1 MNRIAYLDLIK
12 VYAIFLVI
20 LGHSPIWTGF
30 ANQLEYSFTMPVFFA
45 LYGMTY
51 NIERHASRG
60 FLTLD
65 FFKQRF
71 IRLMIPAI
79 IWAIGYSVVSPF
91 DDSPFRVT
99 NLLYIAY
106 FSQASLKM
114 AGSLTSIWFIP
125 CMFVSVLLTEL
136 TMSLIYKSTK
146 NIKQTY
152 SFILVAIVFY
162 ALITFLLPRFHR
174 GYPWCVNL
182 VPLATA
188 MIMVGY
194 LVRQLVDRTSIWCSL
209 HRLSIPFIFISSF
222 VILCVVSWVNW
233 QFVTIRNVD
242 MASASFGNPV
252 LYLMGAISGIIM
264 MTAFSVIT
272 SPTVL
277 HPVIAF
283 AGANTY
289 GIFLI
294 HKPLIIS
301 LGNHLASLGLGN
313 LFTAF
318 LSALF
323 VLVISCMITYVIDI
337 LYPPLLGNKSRG

>member
-1 MNRIAYLDLIK
+1 MKRIAYLDLLK

-60 FLTLD
+60 FLTLE

-71 IRLMIPAI
+71 IRLMVPAI
-79 IWAIGYSVVSPF
+79 IWAVGYSVVSPF
-91 DDSPFRVT
+91 DSNPFRAT
-99 NLLYIAY
+99 NLFYIAY

-125 CMFVSVLLTEL
+125 CMFVAVLLTEI

-152 SFILVAIVFY
+152 SFILVAIVVY
-162 ALITFLLPRFHR
+162 ALITFLLPRIHR
-174 GYPWCVNL
+174 GYPWCANL
-182 VPLATA
+182 VPLATS
-188 MIMVGY
+188 MILIGF
-194 LVRQLVDRTSIWCSL
+194 LVRQLVDRTSKWCSI
-209 HRLSIPFIFISSF
+209 HRISIPFIF
-222 VILCVVSWVNW
+222 VITFAFLCFVSWENW
-233 QFVTIRNVD
+233 QYITGRNVD
-242 MASASFGNPV
+242 MASASFGNPF
-252 LYLMGAISGIIM
+252 LYFVGAIMGIIM
-264 MTAFSVIT
+264 MTTFSIIT
-272 SPTVL
+272 SPSVL

-294 HKPLIIS
+294 HKPFIIS
-301 LGNHLASLGLGN
+301 LGNYLASLGLGN

-318 LSALF
+318 LSAIF
-323 VLVISCMITYVIDI
+323 VLVISCMITFVIDKF
-337 LYPPLLGNKSRG
+337 YPPLIGNKTRR

>member
-1 MNRIAYLDLIK
+1 MKRIAYLDLLK

-30 ANQLEYSFTMPVFFA
+30 ANQLEHSFTMPVFFA

-71 IRLMIPAI
+71 IRLMVPAI
-79 IWAIGYSVVSPF
+79 IWAVGYSVVSPF
-91 DDSPFRVT
+91 DSNPFRAA

-106 FSQASLKM
+106 FSQASLRL

-125 CMFVSVLLTEL
+125 CMFVAVLLTEI

-152 SFILVAIVFY
+152 SFILVAIVVY
-162 ALITFLLPRFHR
+162 ALITFLLPRIHR
-174 GYPWCVNL
+174 GYPWCANL
-182 VPLATA
+182 VPLATS
-188 MIMVGY
+188 MILIGF
-194 LVRQLVDRTSIWCSL
+194 LVRQLVDRTSKWCSI
-209 HRLSIPFIFISSF
+209 HRISIPFIF
-222 VILCVVSWVNW
+222 VITFAFLCFVSWENW
-233 QFVTIRNVD
+233 QYITGRNVD
-242 MASASFGNPV
+242 MASASFGNPF
-252 LYLMGAISGIIM
+252 LYFVGAIMGIIM
-264 MTAFSVIT
+264 MTTFSIIT
-272 SPTVL
+272 SPSVL

-301 LGNHLASLGLGN
+301 LGNYLASLGSGN

-318 LSALF
+318 LSAIF
-323 VLVISCMITYVIDI
+323 VLVISCMITFVIDK
-337 LYPPLLGNKSRG
+337 LYPPLIGNKTRR